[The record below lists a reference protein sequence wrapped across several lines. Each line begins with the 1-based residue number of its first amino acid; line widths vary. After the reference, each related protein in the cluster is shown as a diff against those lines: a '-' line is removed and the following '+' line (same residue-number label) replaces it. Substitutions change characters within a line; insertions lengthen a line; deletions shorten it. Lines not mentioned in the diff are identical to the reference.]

1 MESTYPTIYY
11 LLARLWNG
19 CTSAVEGLL
28 RSLPQVCW
36 AVHVLQTPSKILRS
50 QKAIMV
56 ILYEEPRQSSSSDSA
71 LIEPDSIDPT
81 SDMPTVVDTHRFYS
95 PDEQG
100 NSRFAKSQI
109 T

>member
-1 MESTYPTIYY
+1 
-11 LLARLWNG
+11 
-19 CTSAVEGLL
+19 
-28 RSLPQVCW
+28 
-36 AVHVLQTPSKILRS
+36 
-50 QKAIMV
+50 MV

-100 NSRFAKSQI
+100 KL
-109 T
+109 